1 VTASFEVTVT
11 RTSIPGDVNMDGSVN
26 ISDVTKLISVVLGS
40 VLTDY
45 DSAAA
50 DYDRDGDID
59 ISDVIAL
66 INRIVNGV

>member
-1 VTASFEVTVT
+1 
-11 RTSIPGDVNMDGSVN
+11 
-26 ISDVTKLISVVLGS
+26 VLGS
-40 VLTDY
+40 VLTNY